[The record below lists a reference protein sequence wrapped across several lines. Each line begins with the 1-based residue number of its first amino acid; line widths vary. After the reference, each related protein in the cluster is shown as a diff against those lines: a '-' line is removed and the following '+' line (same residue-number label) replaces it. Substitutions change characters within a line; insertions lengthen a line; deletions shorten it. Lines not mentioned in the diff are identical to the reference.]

1 LSSSEIPIQRKS
13 DTESSSALTLPVV
26 RVDADKLPQ
35 NTSLNLNSEIPVVSQ
50 ISQQPLVNVERL
62 SSSEIPI
69 QRKLDTESS
78 SALTLP
84 VVKVDADKLPQNT
97 SLNLNSEI
105 PVVSQIS
112 QQPLVNV
119 ESLSAHINH
128 QNSLS
133 NSTTPNQQKLENE
146 NNVKNTVLAYSQPR
160 SSKSNLNESMLLS
173 KEFKEKKPSVITEQV
188 ENMTQVNLPV
198 VQVNSE
204 SYLLEFEPLVLSHYP
219 ITKRRAN
226 NVNNSQLSHQTNL
239 MTTANYNGTSSIYEQ
254 TSITNSIPSNQTTI
268 TSTSSINS
276 QHPLVNQST
285 QSSIAGMS
293 LPPQIDV
300 DALVEKVERKIMRRL
315 VVESERRG
323 KRKWR

>member
-1 LSSSEIPIQRKS
+1 
-13 DTESSSALTLPVV
+13 
-26 RVDADKLPQ
+26 
-35 NTSLNLNSEIPVVSQ
+35 
-50 ISQQPLVNVERL
+50 
-62 SSSEIPI
+62 
-69 QRKLDTESS
+69 
-78 SALTLP
+78 
-84 VVKVDADKLPQNT
+84 
-97 SLNLNSEI
+97 
-105 PVVSQIS
+105 
-112 QQPLVNV
+112 
-119 ESLSAHINH
+119 
-128 QNSLS
+128 
-133 NSTTPNQQKLENE
+133 
-146 NNVKNTVLAYSQPR
+146 
-160 SSKSNLNESMLLS
+160 MLLS